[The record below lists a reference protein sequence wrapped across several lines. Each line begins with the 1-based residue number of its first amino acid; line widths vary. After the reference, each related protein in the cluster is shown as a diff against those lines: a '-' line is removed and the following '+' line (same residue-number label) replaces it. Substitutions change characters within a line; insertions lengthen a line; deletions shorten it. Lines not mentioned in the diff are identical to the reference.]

1 MERSS
6 APHHFRSTRGRMVWV
21 INIAVFLATTVAAL
35 LVFLMVSQK
44 EQIKKAF
51 REKRKE
57 ERTKLELELEL
68 ATLREPPSYGTYS
81 TENTSR
87 HGARI
92 VSGKH
97 WQLHEH
103 VLVRLP
109 FKNESKP
116 ARITYCDT
124 LPANAFAV
132 GLQFPLAID
141 EWLVPDNDV

>member
-1 MERSS
+1 
-6 APHHFRSTRGRMVWV
+6 MVWV
-21 INIAVFLATTVAAL
+21 TTIAVFLATTVAAL

-68 ATLREPPSYGTYS
+68 ATLREPPSYEMYF

-92 VSGKH
+92 VSGKR

-109 FKNESKP
+109 FMNESQR
-116 ARITYCDT
+116 ARITYCNA
-124 LPANAFAV
+124 LPRDVFATGLHFSSVV
-132 GLQFPLAID
+132 GD
-141 EWLVPDNDV
+141 WLISKSDISIEERSSKMYRKYSS